1 MTLLGTPD
9 VQFAVPRLRVGPD
22 VVDPPTAP
30 LQTPAVPPPPPHRSP
45 RAGRPN
51 PAHGGTE
58 DDPQWPSVPPWSTQ
72 GSATTPARYHC
83 PACERSI

>member
-30 LQTPAVPPPPPHRSP
+30 LQTPAVPPHLPPSP
-45 RAGRPN
+45 PGAGRPN
-51 PAHGGTE
+51 PAHGGTG
-58 DDPQWPSVPPWSTQ
+58 DDPQWPPVPLWSTQ
-72 GSATTPARYHC
+72 ESATTLACYHC
-83 PACERSI
+83 PACERDV